1 MNRIRELRISKGW
14 RQIDL
19 ADKMNT
25 AKSVISRYETEQLGI
40 DAETICQLCD
50 IFGCTSDYLLCRSA
64 APSPVLTP
72 EEESLLMAW
81 RRCDDRARDMV
92 VVALAPFAS
101 DESQSATG

>member
-1 MNRIRELRISKGW
+1 MNRIKELREAAKMTQAQLGSKIQVG
-14 RQIDL
+14 
-19 ADKMNT
+19 NT
-25 AKSVISRYETEQLGI
+25 AISMYESGSRQL
-40 DAETICQLCD
+40 DPDTICKLCD
-50 IFGCTSDYLLCRSA
+50 IFGCTADYLLGRSET
-64 APSPVLTP
+64 PSPVLTP

>member
-64 APSPVLTP
+64 APSPALTH
-72 EEESLLMAW
+72 EEEKLVMAW
-81 RRCDDRARDMV
+81 RKAPNEIRVIIDA
-92 VVALAPFAS
+92 ALAPYHQDAI
-101 DESQSATG
+101 ESSTA

>member
-1 MNRIRELRISKGW
+1 MNRIKELREAAKMTQAQLGSKIQVG
-14 RQIDL
+14 
-19 ADKMNT
+19 NT
-25 AKSVISRYETEQLGI
+25 AISMYESGSRQL
-40 DAETICQLCD
+40 DPDTICKLCD
-50 IFGCTSDYLLCRSA
+50 IFGCTADYLLGRSET
-64 APSPVLTP
+64 PSPALTP

>member
-1 MNRIRELRISKGW
+1 MHTKYQTVG
-14 RQIDL
+14 
-19 ADKMNT
+19 
-25 AKSVISRYETEQLGI
+25 RYERGDRGI

-50 IFGCTSDYLLCRSA
+50 IFGCTADYLLGRSET
-64 APSPVLTP
+64 PSPVLTP

>member
-1 MNRIRELRISKGW
+1 MNRIKELREAAKMTQAQLGSKIQVG
-14 RQIDL
+14 
-19 ADKMNT
+19 NT
-25 AKSVISRYETEQLGI
+25 AISMYESGSRQL
-40 DAETICQLCD
+40 DPDTICKLCD
-50 IFGCTSDYLLCRSA
+50 IFGCTADYLLGRSET
-64 APSPVLTP
+64 PSPTLTP